1 MRKSRY
7 SEEQIIGVLRE
18 VEQGRKVADVC
29 RDHGIAQDTYYRW
42 RKKFGG
48 MQVSDAKRL
57 KQREDEN
64 RKLKRLVADLTL
76 DKEALKDALGRKW

>member
-7 SEEQIIGVLRE
+7 SEEQIIAVLRE

-29 RDHGIAQDTYYRW
+29 REHGIAPDTYYRW
-42 RKKFGG
+42 RRKFGG
-48 MQVSDAKRL
+48 MEVADARRL
-57 KQREDEN
+57 KQVEDEN
-64 RKLKRLVADLTL
+64 RKLRKLVADLTL

>member
-18 VEQGRKVADVC
+18 VEQGRKVPDVC
-29 RDHGIAQDTYYRW
+29 RDPGIAPDTYYRW
-42 RKKFGG
+42 RKEYGG
-48 MQVSDAKRL
+48 MQVDDARRL
-57 KQREDEN
+57 KRVEEEN
-64 RKLKRLVADLTL
+64 RRLRKLVADLTL

>member
-29 RDHGIAQDTYYRW
+29 REHGIAQDTYYRW

-48 MQVSDAKRL
+48 MQVADAKRL
-57 KQREDEN
+57 KQLEDEN

>member
-42 RKKFGG
+42 REKFGG

-57 KQREDEN
+57 KQLEDEN

>member
-29 RDHGIAQDTYYRW
+29 RDRGIAQDTYYRW

-57 KQREDEN
+57 KQLADEN

>member
-1 MRKSRY
+1 VRKSRY

-57 KQREDEN
+57 RQLEDEN

>member
-42 RKKFGG
+42 RRKFGG
-48 MQVSDAKRL
+48 MQVADAKRL
-57 KQREDEN
+57 KQLEDEN

-76 DKEALKDALGRKW
+76 DKAALKDALGRKW